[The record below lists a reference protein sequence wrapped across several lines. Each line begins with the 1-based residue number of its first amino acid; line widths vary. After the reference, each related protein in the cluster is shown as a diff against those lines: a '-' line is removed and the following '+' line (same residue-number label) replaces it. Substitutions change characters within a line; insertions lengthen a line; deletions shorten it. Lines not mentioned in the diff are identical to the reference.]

1 MIRTRKRTRR
11 EREGERAPALG
22 RSDDAHAGRRGRS
35 RVTLASS
42 PSSEGI
48 FVDYLCMSFVSR
60 RWYLRRH
67 PVTAAASAP
76 APVPRSAPVTE
87 YLPNRSIC
95 AADSSGARRAS
106 VPLNAVATVS

>member
-1 MIRTRKRTRR
+1 MMRLFLGDDEEDAEDDSDEEENASG
-11 EREGERAPALG
+11 ERGERAPALG

-48 FVDYLCMSFVSR
+48 FVDTSVCPFVSR

-67 PVTAAASAP
+67 PVTAAASP
-76 APVPRSAPVTE
+76 PV
-87 YLPNRSIC
+87 L
-95 AADSSGARRAS
+95 GAR
-106 VPLNAVATVS
+106 P

>member
-22 RSDDAHAGRRGRS
+22 RSDDAHARGVACHPRVVAVVGRDIRRLP
-35 RVTLASS
+35 R
-42 PSSEGI
+42 
-48 FVDYLCMSFVSR
+48 MSFVSR

-95 AADSSGARRAS
+95 AADSAARDAHPSR
-106 VPLNAVATVS
+106 